1 MRKSVFRL
9 FLIGSVL
16 LLAQCAVKK
25 GSKSVAANNPVTE
38 EDIVEPPPSTVPDRG
53 ALLKKPV
60 PLSPEKQ
67 QMLAAAEEVE
77 HGATQY
83 WLSQGKEIL
92 NNQCASCHGV
102 KDPLK
107 YSTENWVRHM
117 SRMSP
122 KAKLSEDQAKY
133 LRVYTLALIKTAK

>member
-1 MRKSVFRL
+1 MRKSVLRL

-38 EDIVEPPPSTVPDRG
+38 EDIVEPPP
-53 ALLKKPV
+53 
-60 PLSPEKQ
+60 PEKQ

-133 LRVYTLALIKTAK
+133 LRVYTLALIKTSK

>member
-1 MRKSVFRL
+1 
-9 FLIGSVL
+9 
-16 LLAQCAVKK
+16 
-25 GSKSVAANNPVTE
+25 
-38 EDIVEPPPSTVPDRG
+38 
-53 ALLKKPV
+53 
-60 PLSPEKQ
+60 
-67 QMLAAAEEVE
+67 MLAAAEEVE

-92 NNQCASCHGV
+92 NNQCASCHGA

>member
-1 MRKSVFRL
+1 M
-9 FLIGSVL
+9 

-25 GSKSVAANNPVTE
+25 GSKSVSTNNPVTE
-38 EDIVEPPPSTVPDRG
+38 EIVEVPPSTVPNPG
-53 ALLKKPV
+53 ASLKNPQ

-83 WLSQGKEIL
+83 WLNQGKEIL
-92 NNQCASCHGV
+92 NNQCASCHGA